1 MLLRAIAG
9 GFAVI
14 VIALAV
20 LAGRMAY
27 GPVSLTGFAPKIKER
42 LAAMHPDGTVD
53 LEALSL
59 AWSPAAGGPML
70 RADGVSVR
78 AADGRDVLTL
88 PVVDLGLDP
97 AALLRGRV
105 AVETVVLHGAAIVL
119 PWTVGGSADG
129 PVPAPPAA
137 LADLRRLVFVDATL
151 VVHDRRTDQTITVAV
166 PEASIVRDAAAAY
179 RFDIRAGI
187 ADGGP
192 GIDGHGTVTVA
203 DGAITVAG
211 EAAIDDLAAADLARY
226 WPAGVAPE
234 AGAWVAENI
243 TAGVIERAT
252 VQLAATVRETHP
264 TDPELE
270 TLVGTF
276 SYRDLEVHAL
286 RPLPPIAGITGT
298 ATVTPSQLSFSVAR
312 GAWQGLAVADATVT
326 VSGLDA
332 AAQRLAVDAGVS
344 GPLTAAVA
352 LLRQPRLG
360 LDLADVHPEQVRGS
374 IATRLTVAL
383 PLAADVDLAAVEIG
397 AAGRITEGALTG
409 LRPGLEL
416 TGANLAVDLGPET
429 LRLQGP
435 LVVNGAAATLDWRD
449 TFAGAGRP
457 GLQVRARI
465 DRLSQA
471 GREALGINLDPHL
484 TGPTTVDVTVDL
496 DHAGA
501 GQAALDVDIAAAT
514 LAVPEVAWE
523 KPAGTAGRLRAT
535 LTLAGH
541 AVAAVLEVSV
551 QAPGLDVAGTLSL
564 DAAAGTVRGA
574 TLSRLTIGDTVLDA
588 VDVQR
593 SANGIAVRIGGGTL
607 DARPFL
613 GDGETV
619 GDAGAD
625 ADVSLDAP
633 RLQRVLLGGERSLRD
648 ASLRLDR
655 RGGLWREAGVAGA
668 LHAGPNAA
676 RLGSIDV
683 RLGPPAGGGLP
694 VAVTAEPVGALAS
707 GLDASQDLRGGRL
720 RFTGDAATAADPLQT
735 IRGTLV
741 VEDLTVLST
750 SPGRRALATVDVPDD
765 MGFSRGESMT
775 LERIE
780 ATGHKRGAIIT
791 VDSLAARDGRN
802 GIVASGTLDLETR
815 AVDMRGRIV
824 PLRAINAVLGRIP
837 ILGQLFGGRDGLF
850 AIEMTVTGTIEDP
863 AFRTQILRSLTP
875 DLLAPFEALIP
886 DAAR

>member
-1 MLLRAIAG
+1 LLLRAIAG
-9 GFAVI
+9 GLAVI
-14 VIALAV
+14 VIALAALV
-20 LAGRMAY
+20 GRLAY
-27 GPVSLTGFAPKIKER
+27 GPVSLTGFAPMIKER
-42 LAAMHPDGTVD
+42 LAAVYPDSTVD

-59 AWSPAAGGPML
+59 AWSTAAGGPML

-88 PVVDLGLDP
+88 PVVDLGLDL

-105 AVETVVLHGAAIVL
+105 AVETVVLHGAAVVL
-119 PWTVGGSADG
+119 PLTFGGSADG
-129 PVPAPPAA
+129 PMLAPPAT
-137 LADLRRLVFVDATL
+137 LADLRRFVFVDATL

-166 PEASIVRDAAAAY
+166 PEASIVRDGAAAY

-192 GIDGHGTVTVA
+192 GIDGNGTVTVA

-211 EAAIDDLAAADLARY
+211 EATIDDLAAADLARY

-243 TAGVIERAT
+243 TAGVIDRAT
-252 VQLAATVRETHP
+252 VQVAATVRETNP

-270 TLVGTF
+270 TLEGTF

-298 ATVTPSQLSFSVAR
+298 ATVTPSQLSLSVAR

-344 GPLTAAVA
+344 GPLAAAVA

-360 LDLADVHPEQVRGS
+360 LDLADVRPEQVRGS

-383 PLAADVDLAAVEIG
+383 PLVADVDLAAVEID

-429 LRLQGP
+429 LRLHGP

-449 TFAGAGRP
+449 SFAGAGRP

-471 GREALGINLDPHL
+471 GREALGMSLDPHL

-496 DHAGA
+496 DHAGT
-501 GQAALDVDIAAAT
+501 GTVALDVDLLAAV
-514 LAVPEVAWE
+514 LAVPEVAWD

-535 LTLAGH
+535 MTLAGH
-541 AVAAVLEVSV
+541 AVAAVPEVSV
-551 QAPGLDVAGTLSL
+551 QAPGLDVAGALSL

-619 GDAGAD
+619 GGAG

-633 RLQRVLLGGERSLRD
+633 RLQRVLLGDGRSLRD
-648 ASLRLDR
+648 ASLRLVR
-655 RGGLWREAGVAGA
+655 MGGTWREIAVTGA
-668 LHAGPNAA
+668 VHAGPDAA
-676 RLGSIDV
+676 RLGNVDV
-683 RLGPPAGGGLP
+683 RLGPPAAGELP
-694 VAVTAEPVGALAS
+694 VAVTAEPVGALAA
-707 GLDASQDLRGGRL
+707 GLDASPDLRGGRL

-735 IRGTLV
+735 FRGTLV

-750 SPGRRALATVDVPDD
+750 SPGRRALATVDAPDD

-775 LERIE
+775 LDRIE

-791 VDSLAARDGRN
+791 IDRLTARDGRN

-815 AVDMRGRIV
+815 AVDLRGRIV